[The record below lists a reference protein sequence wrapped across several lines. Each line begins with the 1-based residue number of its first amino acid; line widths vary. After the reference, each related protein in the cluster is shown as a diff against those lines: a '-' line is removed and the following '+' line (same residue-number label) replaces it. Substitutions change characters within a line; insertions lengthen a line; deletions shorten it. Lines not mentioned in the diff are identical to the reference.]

1 MRRSKYVDDYSR
13 QENPPELR
21 LSGER
26 ARKWR
31 RQVAA
36 LSEGD
41 SQETIKTFKFPLE
54 LPPDSTVDFEEA
66 ARLYDI
72 VEGVGKGSLIGL
84 LCAAHLSG
92 FRLFSSAKEAAIFRN
107 RARYPSQKFAEA
119 LKKHFDIKTTPAP
132 KLTPE
137 GIDEFVRISPRRVR
151 GEEVLFNRDSVKE
164 KLYKYWVGKRPDD
177 KADKALLEIAGGM
190 ADTLCENFEDWKDVN
205 ENPKKALSKIEDYLK
220 SEGEFP
226 ALFSSGMQD
235 LSSPIAFDPDSAH
248 IDIMKN
254 GEKQDFLVHRAVAAA
269 ASVLRREDPEW
280 DTSKKPKD
288 LQDMFLSPSDNALS
302 WLFGKGWRD
311 YLRDT
316 PAEKIASDYEVPEN
330 RIPSV
335 QQLKEFAVAVPC
347 PPFFDMKHYADF
359 RRSIGGKL
367 RSWIANYQ
375 KRLKE
380 LKTLS
385 EDPPKIANLSEGLK
399 DEKAADLF
407 KGTDVDANSFF
418 KIFATDKFRELGQSA
433 SEAIARLE
441 GAGAA
446 PIDEDAKEIE
456 DYSAALSSRVSLINQ
471 INNKS
476 GQKVEEAKE
485 SNRKDDERFWQ
496 SLKITLPEG
505 LKELPKLNRISG
517 GSVNAKQETQDIE
530 KQLNDLISAQ
540 SQHFDRIK
548 KWMQQQGHDLN
559 PVSNLIKQEKQKL
572 KQDEKPEK
580 SEELGWRWLLDKIA
594 HESRLLSEANR
605 KKIYDLMLPLFM
617 QGAVKKPSTNNES
630 EKQSAR
636 RGKANCNKFFFNH
649 QGNLYRSPRS
659 TSRHG
664 PYDIDLEAAK
674 KEDWLTHVDELIRD
688 TEKKLT
694 KGDNR
699 DNHAVDF
706 RDWLRMRNLYFSLQL
721 KALPEEAGIPANLAN
736 LAKLPASISDKLQV
750 PPLLALQMQSDI
762 TPKSVFLRA
771 FNLYSS
777 GLNGL
782 CFQALRE
789 SFIVRAKFHRIGQD
803 KLLYV
808 PKDKAWKVPDRLS
821 NSDKPISS
829 AVGKAVRDDSDT
841 INPWK
846 TLRRFFEKNFEKPT
860 KEDWDEAVRAYFS
873 QAPHDWFFPVDFG
886 SGVPKYEGVSM
897 TKDGK
902 QLSKKLSERSAL
914 RLRGPSSFKN
924 RLDFALLEKMSVNEA
939 TLIIDRSYRQRFSWT
954 NGQLSLEIAPEN
966 TRLELAMPITDKSH
980 QQDKTELFDRI
991 LAIDLGEKRIGY
1003 AVFDIK
1009 KCLENLKKGKKL
1021 HELQPAQDS
1030 KGPIAGTVAIRSI
1043 RRLMTKVRVHRR
1055 RHQPKQKIQQTYS
1068 KALEKY
1074 RENVIG
1080 DVCNRIDTLCYRHG
1094 AFPVLEKNLG
1104 NLESGG
1110 RQLEMIYGSVLRRYT
1125 FSEVEAHKAK
1135 RAEYWFMKNRWEH
1148 PYLTRLE
1155 KPSDDPKEGKHGR
1168 KDKPLS
1174 LFPGVGVDPAGTSQI
1189 CSKCGRNPVESVRSR
1204 SNSIDKL
1211 EVKDEGKVELDN
1223 GVIQV
1228 RKRSLDS
1235 EKEKEPKWRH
1245 KRPAPKDYPC
1255 LTAGSY
1261 SIDELVKLVRFHL
1274 RRSPRSRQSS
1284 DTTQSRYFC
1293 PYADCG
1299 YEAHADEN
1307 AALNIGRRFFEIVKL
1322 SEKT

>member
-1 MRRSKYVDDYSR
+1 MKRSKYVDNYSR
-13 QENPPELR
+13 QEKTRVLR

-31 RQVAA
+31 RQVAVAA
-36 LSEGD
+36 LSEGG

-54 LPPDSTVDFEEA
+54 LPPDFTVDFEEA

-107 RARYPSQKFAEA
+107 RAKYPSQKFSEA
-119 LKKHFDIKTTPAP
+119 LKKYFDIETTPNL

-137 GIDEFVRISPRRVR
+137 GLDKFVRISPRRVR
-151 GEEVLFNRDSVKE
+151 GEEVLFDRDSVKE
-164 KLYKYWVGKRPDD
+164 KLYKDWIGKRPDD
-177 KADKALLEIAGGM
+177 KADKVLLKIAGDM
-190 ADTLCENFEDWKDVN
+190 ADTLCENFEDWKAMN
-205 ENPKKALSKIEDYLK
+205 ENPEEALTKIGDYLK
-220 SEGEFP
+220 SKGEFP
-226 ALFSSGMQD
+226 SLFSSRPQNS
-235 LSSPIAFDPDSAH
+235 SSPIAFDPDSAH

-254 GEKQDFLVHRAVAAA
+254 GEEQDFLVHHTVAVA
-269 ASVLRREDPEW
+269 ASVLRRENPEW
-280 DTSKKPKD
+280 DTSKNPKD
-288 LQDMFLSPSDNALS
+288 LQDMFLSRSDNALS
-302 WLFGKGWRD
+302 WLFGKGLH

-316 PAEKIASDYEVPEN
+316 PAEKIASDYEVPGN
-330 RIPSV
+330 RIASV
-335 QQLKEFAVAVPC
+335 QQLKEFAEAVPR
-347 PPFFDMKHYADF
+347 PPFFDMKHYANF
-359 RRSIGGKL
+359 RRSISGKL

-385 EDPPKIANLSEGLK
+385 EDPPKIDNLPEGLR

-407 KGTDVDANSFF
+407 KGTDVDASSFF
-418 KIFATDKFRELGQSA
+418 EIFATDKLREPGQKA
-433 SEAIARLE
+433 SEAIARLG
-441 GAGAA
+441 GAGDAST
-446 PIDEDAKEIE
+446 DEDAKEIE

-485 SNRKDDERFWQ
+485 SGRKDDEHFWQ

-517 GSVNAKQETQDIE
+517 GSVNAEQETQDIE
-530 KQLNDLISAQ
+530 KRLNDLISTQ
-540 SQHFDRIK
+540 GQHFDRLK
-548 KWMQQQGHDLN
+548 KWMKQQIHDLN

-572 KQDEKPEK
+572 KKDEKPEK

-605 KKIYDLMLPLFM
+605 KKIYDLMLPLFK
-617 QGAVKKPSTNNES
+617 QGAVKEHSTNNES
-630 EKQSAR
+630 EKQSTR
-636 RGKANCNKFFFNH
+636 RGKTNCNKFFFNH
-649 QGNLYRSPRS
+649 QGRLYRNPRS
-659 TSRHG
+659 TSRHE

-674 KEDWLTHVDELIRD
+674 KENWLAHVNELIRD

-694 KGDNR
+694 NGDNQ
-699 DNHAVDF
+699 AVNF

-721 KALPEEAGIPANLAN
+721 KALPEEAGIPANLA
-736 LAKLPASISDKLQV
+736 KLPASVSDKLHV
-750 PPLLALQMQSDI
+750 PPLLALQMQSDTI
-762 TPKSVFLRA
+762 PKSVFLRV

-777 GLNGL
+777 EINGL

-789 SFIVRAKFHRIGQD
+789 SFTVRAKFHRIGQD
-803 KLLYV
+803 ELLYV
-808 PKDKAWKVPDRLS
+808 PKDKAWKAPDRLN
-821 NSDKPISS
+821 NSDKSVS
-829 AVGKAVRDDSDT
+829 FAMGKAVRDDFDT
-841 INPWK
+841 INPRK
-846 TLRRFFEKNFEKPT
+846 TLRRFFEKNFEKPALE
-860 KEDWDEAVRAYFS
+860 EDWNKAVRAYFS
-873 QAPHDWFFPVDFG
+873 QAPHDWFFPANFG
-886 SGVPKYEGVSM
+886 SGVPKCKGVSM
-897 TKDGK
+897 TKDGR
-902 QLSKKLSERSAL
+902 QLSKTLIDRPAL

-939 TLIIDRSYRQRFSWT
+939 TLIIDRFYRQRFSWT
-954 NGQLSLEIAPEN
+954 NGQLLLEIAPEN
-966 TRLELAMPITDKSH
+966 PRLELAMPITDKSH
-980 QQDKTELFDRI
+980 QQDETKIFDRI

-1021 HELQPAQDS
+1021 HELQPVQDS
-1030 KGPIAGTVAIRSI
+1030 RGPIAGTVAIRSI
-1043 RRLMTKVRVHRR
+1043 RKLMAKVRAHRK

-1074 RENVIG
+1074 RENVVG

-1094 AFPVLEKNLG
+1094 AFPVLEKNIG

-1110 RQLEMIYGSVLRRYT
+1110 RQLEMICGSVLRRYT

-1135 RAEYWFMKNRWEH
+1135 RAEYWFMKSRWEH
-1148 PYLTRLE
+1148 PYLTKL
-1155 KPSDDPKEGKHGR
+1155 KKSSDDPKEGKRGR

-1189 CSKCGRNPVESVRSR
+1189 CSKCGRNPIESMKSR
-1204 SNSIDKL
+1204 ANSIGKL

-1228 RKRSLDS
+1228 RKPSLDLDS
-1235 EKEKEPKWRH
+1235 EKEKELKQRNE
-1245 KRPAPKDYPC
+1245 RPDPEGYSYP
-1255 LTAGSY
+1255 TPRSY
-1261 SIDELVKLVRFHL
+1261 SIDELVKWVRFHL
-1274 RRSPRSRQSS
+1274 RRPPRSKQSS

-1293 PYADCG
+1293 PYADCRH
-1299 YEAHADEN
+1299 EAHADEN
-1307 AALNIGRRFFEIVKL
+1307 AAINIGRRFFESVKL